1 MPRFRNPPHRRLSIS
16 IPMAVRWT
24 QKSPAQDRDSGP
36 GRDLLRHKALESSA
50 RVLAPDLV
58 QVLAPDLGFV
68 PFWVNRTGGP
78 VSRFRSRKRCSRF
91 SLPGHRFRKQTE
103 SHCHLKPQTLEVLL
117 ERQGLRSRVRPQCP
131 EQRRGRPQCRGRRQ
145 CLVRCQQLP
154 EPYQVQHPVQY
165 RVLKSHLV
173 HHREP
178 ILDFPQDRLLVRDQ
192 HRLQCR
198 DQDLFHRAKVI
209 NNSWKIRIDD
219 QELTS
224 R

>member
-1 MPRFRNPPHRRLSIS
+1 M
-16 IPMAVRWT
+16 
-24 QKSPAQDRDSGP
+24 QGRDSGP
-36 GRDLLRHKALESSA
+36 GRDLLHHKALESSA
-50 RVLAPDLV
+50 RALAPDLV
-58 QVLAPDLGFV
+58 LVLAPDLGFA

-103 SHCHLKPQTLEVLL
+103 SHCHLKPQTLEVRL
-117 ERQGLRSRVRPQCP
+117 ERQGLRSRGRPQCP
-131 EQRRGRPQCRGRRQ
+131 EQRQGRPQCPG
-145 CLVRCQQLP
+145 RCQQLP
-154 EPYQVQHPVQY
+154 EPHQVQYRVQY

-173 HHREP
+173 HHQEP
-178 ILDFPQDRLLVRDQ
+178 ILHFPQDRLLVRDQ